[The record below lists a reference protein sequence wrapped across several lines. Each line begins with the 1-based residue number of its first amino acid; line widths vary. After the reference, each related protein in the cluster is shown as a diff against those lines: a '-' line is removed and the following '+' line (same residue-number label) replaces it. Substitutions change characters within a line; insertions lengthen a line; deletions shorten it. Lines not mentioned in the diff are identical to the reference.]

1 MSGDFSDVGK
11 LKSHRDYIN
20 QHLEMLDFS
29 KIIVPVKVGV
39 KYRPPKLGIEFYLK
53 NDDSFNKSLSSRKH
67 SYESIIINDI
77 DDFKQ
82 KILVHEIHLD
92 EFFFTK

>member
-1 MSGDFSDVGK
+1 
-11 LKSHRDYIN
+11 
-20 QHLEMLDFS
+20 MLDFS

-39 KYRPPKLGIEFYLK
+39 KYRPPKFGIEFYLK
-53 NDDSFNKSLSSRKH
+53 NDDSFDKSLSSRKH